1 MNDAAGGIAV
11 LAAFALVIAVPI
23 ALATHRRAPDEV
35 VTTGTAGGRTGMAI
49 HPRRGHPLA
58 LVAAWVVA
66 LGVTGLGIYY
76 LASSVYAA
84 AFLIAAG
91 LCLIYLMWSR
101 TSGRAGDG
109 TIILTPEG
117 IHQLWAGSEVS
128 IPWDQVRGL
137 VTTPTDF
144 IVETTAPVVP
154 THHMP
159 PFLSRRSV
167 VRADAVS
174 LPRRNLPS
182 LPFQEMVELYST
194 SRAARAE
201 LGTQEAIQRTRGMLA
216 GAS

>member
-23 ALATHRRAPDEV
+23 ALAAHPRAPDEV
-35 VTTGTAGGRTGMAI
+35 VTTGSAGGHTGMAI

-58 LVAAWVVA
+58 LVAGWVVA
-66 LGVTGLGIYY
+66 LGVTGLGIYF
-76 LASSVYAA
+76 LGSSVYAA
-84 AFLIAAG
+84 ALFIAAG
-91 LCLIYLMWSR
+91 IFLVYLTWSR

-109 TIILTPEG
+109 TITLTPEG

-128 IPWDQVRGL
+128 VPWDDVRGL
-137 VTTPTDF
+137 VTTPRDL

-174 LPRRNLPS
+174 LPRRNLPP

-201 LGTQEAIQRTRGMLA
+201 LGTEEAIQRTRGMLA